1 MTRIACASLLA
12 FLIALCTPPAV
23 AADAYPE
30 KPIRFVVPF
39 TPGGATDVLARALSE
54 KLTEVLGVS
63 IVIDNRG
70 GAGGTLGAGVAAR
83 AAPDGYTF
91 LFTSPSH
98 TFAPSFYKNLPYDPV
113 KDFKAVTMLAQTP
126 NVLVVHPSLPATTVR
141 QLIALARKHPGEIRF
156 GSSGHGSNIHLTT
169 ALFGHMAG
177 IELAHVPYK
186 GGGAAQIAVMSGE
199 AQMLMAG
206 LQSALPFVHS
216 GRMRALAVST
226 KTRSPAAPDL
236 PTIAE
241 SGVPGFDKAFWA
253 GLFAPAGVPDSIV
266 NRVHEAA
273 VRVLKNPDFVKR
285 LTAEGAVAVGN
296 SPAEFDALVRSEV
309 AVWAKLIREMKL

>member
-1 MTRIACASLLA
+1 MIRTACRALLAILMTLCASP
-12 FLIALCTPPAV
+12 AL

-30 KPIRFVVPF
+30 KPIRFIVPF

-54 KLTEVLGVS
+54 KLTEALGAG

-83 AAPDGYTF
+83 AAPDGYT
-91 LFTSPSH
+91 LMFTSPSH

-113 KDFKAVTMLAQTP
+113 KDFKAITMIAQTP
-126 NVLVVHPSLPATTVR
+126 NVLVVHPSLPVRNVR
-141 QLIALARKHPGEIRF
+141 QLLALARKHPGEIRF
-156 GSSGHGSNIHLTT
+156 GSSGYGSNIHLTT
-169 ALFGHMAG
+169 ALFAYMAG
-177 IELAHVPYK
+177 VKLAHVPYK

-226 KTRSPAAPDL
+226 KKRSPAAPEL
-236 PTIAE
+236 PTIDE

-253 GLFAPAGVPDSIV
+253 GLFAPAAVPDAIV
-266 NRVHEAA
+266 NRVQQA
-273 VRVLKNPDFVKR
+273 VVKILKDPDILKR
-285 LTAEGAVAVGN
+285 LTAEGAAPVGN
-296 SPAEFDALVRSEV
+296 SPAEFDAYVRAEI
-309 AVWAKLIREMKL
+309 ATWAKVIREMSP

>member
-1 MTRIACASLLA
+1 MSRVACASLLA
-12 FLIALCTPPAV
+12 VLITLSTSPAL
-23 AADAYPE
+23 AADAYPDR
-30 KPIRFVVPF
+30 PIRLIVPF
-39 TPGGATDVLARALSE
+39 TPGGATDVLARSLSE

-63 IVIDNRG
+63 VVVDNRG
-70 GAGGTLGAGVAAR
+70 GAGGTLGAGLAAR

-91 LFTSPSH
+91 MLTSPSH
-98 TFAPSFYKNLPYDPV
+98 TFAPSVYKNLPYDPV
-113 KDFKAVTMLAQTP
+113 KDFKPVTMLAETP
-126 NVLVVHPSLPATTVR
+126 NILVVHPSLPVKSVG
-141 QLIALARKHPGEIRF
+141 QLIALAKKHPGEIRF

-169 ALFGHMAG
+169 ALFGYMAG
-177 IELAHVPYK
+177 IQLAHVPYK

-216 GRMRALAVST
+216 GRMRGLAVST

-253 GLFAPAGVPDSIV
+253 GLFAPAAVPDAIV
-266 NRVHEAA
+266 NRMHQA
-273 VRVLKNPDFVKR
+273 VVKILKNPDFVKR

-296 SPAEFDALVRSEV
+296 SPAEFDAFVRAEI